1 MTFYIFHFK
10 GDVFDANT
18 SQPIENA
25 TLTIQGNTKT
35 VRTTQNGEFWRL
47 LTPGYYNISASATG
61 YNQSPWIQVLVS
73 ENEAIYQQ
81 IELERTPLGIES
93 STGSTDS
100 TIGSSESTPGSTEAT
115 TRSTDS
121 TTGITESTTGNTEST
136 IGITVSTPGITESP
150 TEGTESTTGIT
161 ESDKGTSES
170 STGSTESNTVNN
182 ESSTGSTESIQEPIL
197 EVVD

>member
-1 MTFYIFHFK
+1 MIEIFCNLIFK
-10 GDVFDANT
+10 GDVIDANT

-81 IELERTPLGIES
+81 IELERIPLGIEI
-93 STGSTDS
+93 STGST
-100 TIGSSESTPGSTEAT
+100 ESTPGSTDVIGRSEST
-115 TRSTDS
+115 TGNPESS
-121 TTGITESTTGNTEST
+121 TGITESIEEP
-136 IGITVSTPGITESP
+136 IIEVVSLVENQLVI
-150 TEGTESTTGIT
+150 
-161 ESDKGTSES
+161 KS
-170 STGSTESNTVNN
+170 STGSTESP
-182 ESSTGSTESIQEPIL
+182 TGSTESTTGSTESADEPIL
-197 EVVD
+197 EVVS